1 MAGARKTM
9 SMRTPSSLPL
19 LREHA
24 LLTSVSPCETRFV
37 KTKREFLKT
46 AALSVG
52 SASTASLFSSPA
64 HSAEM
69 TGILKKGVKF
79 SMVDEPELSILER
92 FQLLKEVGFH
102 GTELR
107 TENNSDFKTYREAVD
122 KSDFPVHGIVNADN
136 PDLETAV
143 KFAKDIGGDSV
154 LYVARYD
161 RKRPLMES
169 WNETIGV
176 IRKGLPAAEKHEV
189 KILVE
194 NVWASFLISAL
205 DMERYV
211 DEVNHPW
218 FGAYFDVG
226 NNVRWGVPQ
235 HWIEVLGDRIG
246 KLDIKEW
253 NEKKHAQEGLRHG
266 FGSELG
272 EGTIDWAAVRRSLKH
287 IGFKGWATAEVPRGN
302 RERLAEISQ
311 RMDQVLGLV

>member
-1 MAGARKTM
+1 MTDRRSFLSVGALAAAA
-9 SMRTPSSLPL
+9 PALSSLP
-19 LREHA
+19 
-24 LLTSVSPCETRFV
+24 
-37 KTKREFLKT
+37 
-46 AALSVG
+46 
-52 SASTASLFSSPA
+52 STAGEMDGLLF
-64 HSAEM
+64 
-69 TGILKKGVKF
+69 KGVKF
-79 SMVDEPELSILER
+79 TMVKEPDLSVLDR
-92 FQLLKEVGFH
+92 FRMLKEIGFH

-107 TENNSDFKTYREAVD
+107 TENNVDHRMYREAVD
-122 KSDFPVHGIVNADN
+122 KSDFRVHGIVNSDK

-143 KFAKDIGGDSV
+143 KFASDIGGDSV

-194 NVWASFLISAL
+194 NVWAGFLISAL

-211 DEVNHPW
+211 DEINHPW

-235 HWIEVLGDRIG
+235 HWIQILGDRIG

-253 NEKKHAQEGLRHG
+253 DERRHGREGLRAG
-266 FGSELG
+266 FSSPLG
-272 EGTIDWAAVRRSLKH
+272 EGTIDWAAVRNALRE
-287 IGFKGWATAEVPRGN
+287 IGFTGWATAEVGGGDRA
-302 RERLAEISQ
+302 RLTDISK
-311 RMDQVLGLV
+311 RMDQILGLG